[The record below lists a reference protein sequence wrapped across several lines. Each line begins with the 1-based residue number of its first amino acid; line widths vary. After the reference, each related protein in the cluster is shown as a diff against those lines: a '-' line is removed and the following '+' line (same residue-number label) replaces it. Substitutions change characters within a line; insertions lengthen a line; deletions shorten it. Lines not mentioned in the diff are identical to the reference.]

1 MKRSLEGLVVCI
13 VGLGYV
19 RLPLAED
26 FTKNLLTAVFSSMLE
41 ECLT

>member
-19 RLPLAED
+19 RLPLAEA
-26 FTKNLLTAVFSSMLE
+26 FAKNLLAAAFSLMLE
-41 ECLT
+41 EYLI